1 MRYLCADIGNTHVK
15 LGFYVDGKL
24 SCQASFLLSD
34 AVPAC
39 EWIGANAMDADGA
52 ILAASGA
59 VPERLE
65 QAVRS
70 SAARYERLTADTP
83 IPIENRYR
91 TPRTLGPDRL
101 AAAVGAYAGHG
112 GQPLLVVDAG
122 TAITFDTVT
131 ASGAYLGG
139 TISPGLQMRFEALHH
154 YAERLPL
161 VTPGEQEGLVGR
173 TTAEAIALGVQNG
186 ILAEIDYY
194 VREFGSIFGKPT
206 VVLTGGDMI
215 FLMNRLKNTAKYII
229 FAERDLVLDGLHSII
244 RGIVSPEGEKQ
255 GNVNIN
261 QIP

>member
-15 LGFYVDGKL
+15 LGLYAEGSL
-24 SCQASFLLSD
+24 SVQASFPVAD
-34 AVPAC
+34 ATAAC
-39 EWIGANAMDADGA
+39 DWIAVHAAGADGA

-59 VPERLE
+59 VPECLE
-65 QAVRS
+65 QAVQS
-70 SAARYERLTADTP
+70 SATRYERLMCDTP
-83 IPIENRYR
+83 LPIENRYR

-101 AAAVGAYAGHG
+101 AAAAGAYARHG

-139 TISPGLQMRFEALHH
+139 TISPGLRMRFEALHR
-154 YAERLPL
+154 YAAHLPL
-161 VTPGEQEGLVGR
+161 VEPGGQEGLVGH

-206 VVLTGGDMI
+206 VVLTGGDMF

-229 FAERDLVLDGLHSII
+229 FAEQNLVLDGLYSII
-244 RGIVSPEGEKQ
+244 RRIVSPDRKES
-255 GNVNIN
+255 
-261 QIP
+261 